1 MSIEIKNVLVSDQL
15 DKKVVELLNKA
26 GMNVQVNISLNSP
39 KLISEIKVSEQ
50 LRRAMFTVSNDS
62 LLLLVELRCAAR

>member
-50 LRRAMFTVSNDS
+50 LRRPMFTVSNDS